1 MTENVI
7 ETLPDILK
15 NNMCTMKRASLDDTN
30 RVYMCDSL
38 LKVIHF
44 DKVPN
49 EYSKGRGWNGVPK
62 SNDALYIDT
71 YGKWYFIEFKNGKV
85 YKDDIYRKI
94 YDSLIMLWEKE
105 ILPDIDF
112 VRDNV
117 NYILVYNGKMYG
129 RIQESPSRTETYN
142 YFGRLSKK
150 EERLFEIE
158 KLEQYLFCETHTYTK
173 ELFKEKF
180 IVEKEKEEM
189 ENVPQ

>member
-49 EYSKGRGWNGVPK
+49 EYSKGRGWNRVPK

-71 YGKWYFIEFKNGKV
+71 YGNWYFIEFKNGKV

-117 NYILVYNGKMYG
+117 HYILVYNGKMYG

-142 YFGRLSKK
+142 YFGRMSKK

>member
-71 YGKWYFIEFKNGKV
+71 YGNWYFIEFKNGKV

-94 YDSLIMLWEKE
+94 
-105 ILPDIDF
+105 
-112 VRDNV
+112 V
-117 NYILVYNGKMYG
+117 
-129 RIQESPSRTETYN
+129 
-142 YFGRLSKK
+142 
-150 EERLFEIE
+150 
-158 KLEQYLFCETHTYTK
+158 
-173 ELFKEKF
+173 
-180 IVEKEKEEM
+180 
-189 ENVPQ
+189 